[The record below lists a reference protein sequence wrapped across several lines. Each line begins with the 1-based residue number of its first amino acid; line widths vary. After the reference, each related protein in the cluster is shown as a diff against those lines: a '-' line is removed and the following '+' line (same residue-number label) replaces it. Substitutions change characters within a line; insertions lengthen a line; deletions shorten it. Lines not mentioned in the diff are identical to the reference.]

1 MGLLGSRR
9 FSCHK
14 TEHLESKRVFPG
26 SWFGSNSTSFPLA
39 GFFLRAVFTG
49 CFHAALPPEHLE
61 NCSKHCV
68 SLALEPPHAG
78 FINSAPQL
86 LPATVITHNTNILN
100 LTLKLS
106 PHKIK
111 THGGHK
117 GFLGPNFAQV
127 MWLLSPFS
135 ISLCR
140 V

>member
-14 TEHLESKRVFPG
+14 TEHLQSKRVFPG

-39 GFFLRAVFTG
+39 GFFFTG
-49 CFHAALPPEHLE
+49 CFLLDVSTQRCPPEHLE
-61 NCSKHCV
+61 NGSKHCV

-117 GFLGPNFAQV
+117 GVLGPNFCSSDVA
-127 MWLLSPFS
+127 SKS
-135 ISLCR
+135 I
-140 V
+140 

>member
-1 MGLLGSRR
+1 MEAGGFLAIKRNIYNPRESFRGRGLVRTPPRSPSR
-9 FSCHK
+9 
-14 TEHLESKRVFPG
+14 
-26 SWFGSNSTSFPLA
+26 
-39 GFFLRAVFTG
+39 GFFFFFYGLFFTG

-61 NCSKHCV
+61 NGSKHCV

-86 LPATVITHNTNILN
+86 LPATVIAHNTNILN

-117 GFLGPNFAQV
+117 GVLGPNFCVSDVA
-127 MWLLSPFS
+127 SKS
-135 ISLCR
+135 I
-140 V
+140 